1 MITNLSKA
9 RSTVNKRKKKIAEKQ
24 KDEDIKIISSKNKK
38 NKKIR
43 GSTQLKKLGIKEFPL
58 DTSQS
63 GIQNHFLKNNKKE
76 LT

>member
-9 RSTVNKRKKKIAEKQ
+9 RSTVNKWKKKIAEKQ

-43 GSTQLKKLGIKEFPL
+43 GST
-58 DTSQS
+58 
-63 GIQNHFLKNNKKE
+63 
-76 LT
+76 